1 MPTRHFHLRRSNRI
15 MEIRNTSLRFL
26 LHKVIFLKAYFKT
39 VYLFLFTVNFPS
51 VLPPSRWNPLLLL
64 AEYHLPIVLTS
75 HLIELHFH
83 FFFSFLMVSRTRDI
97 VLFLWTYFPSK
108 RFISCRLISSVLSF
122 NKDSNFAS
130 VCSSSSSISHWWLP
144 ISCIVFIHKSLLS
157 LSSSFRKHIFHIL

>member
-15 MEIRNTSLRFL
+15 MEIRNTSLWFL

-51 VLPPSRWNPLLLL
+51 VLPPLRWNPLLLL

-83 FFFSFLMVSRTRDI
+83 FFFFSHGLKN
-97 VLFLWTYFPSK
+97 K
-108 RFISCRLISSVLSF
+108 RHCPIFVNLLPFKKIYIMQTNKQCTFI
-122 NKDSNFAS
+122 
-130 VCSSSSSISHWWLP
+130 
-144 ISCIVFIHKSLLS
+144 
-157 LSSSFRKHIFHIL
+157 